1 MQIGAYLDE
10 VRSKHLSG
18 QATEHSYRPA
28 LETLF
33 RSIDSKLEV
42 INEPKRVRVGAPDF
56 VFNRNYVSIG
66 WAEAKDLDKDIRKLK
81 EYSKDQQERYR
92 KALPNLIYTNGIDF
106 EFLRQAEVVHFVSIA
121 DFLPSLPAKPEKFDE
136 LARNLKAFA
145 HQNPVT
151 IQTSSQLASFMAG
164 KAAMIKDV
172 MSNILT
178 KDSSLKSPLAS
189 QFKAFKADLLPN
201 LTPDEFADI
210 YAETV
215 TYGMFAGR
223 LHDETVDTFSRSE
236 ALELLPRSNPFLR
249 SLFSYIAGPE
259 LDDRIAW
266 IIDDLAHMLRASD
279 PDILFKEFKD
289 RKPGQ
294 DPFIHF
300 YEDFLKEYNPK
311 KRKSRGVWYT
321 PKPVV
326 DFIVGAVDQTIKK
339 DFGLSDG
346 LADTS
351 RVIVDHDTG
360 MHDKRGRP
368 LIVKQ
373 ESHRVQILDPATG
386 TGTFL
391 ASCLDLIN
399 GRVKA
404 KAPGQWSS
412 YVEDEL
418 IPRVH
423 GFELLMASY
432 TMCHLKMDLVLKQTG
447 YKPTEK
453 PPRFSVWLTDALEAG
468 EREARDLF
476 FTALAEEARGA
487 NDVKRNKTIMCVIG
501 NPPYFGESVNKGDW
515 ILELLNAYKK
525 EPGGKSKLQEKNSK
539 WLNDDYV
546 KFMRLAEN
554 YIERAGEGV
563 LGFIT
568 NHGYLDNPTFLGMR
582 WHLLKTFNK
591 IYVLDLHGSSKK
603 HEVAPDNQVDKNVF
617 DIQQGVAIIICVK
630 KASHLKSAAG
640 LAQLFH
646 SEFWGSREEKNA
658 RLSQGFSKV
667 DWTPLAPATPW
678 YNFTPWEHD
687 KAAIYE
693 AGFSTKEFFPVGGTG
708 VVTKRDELTI
718 HEKRQDT
725 WQAVQ
730 DVLFF
735 PEAAI
740 RKKYNIPADVRDWK
754 YEWAKKDAAK
764 QPSIEKV
771 QTISYRPF
779 DDRFIY
785 YTGNARGFVGWP
797 VAGLMHNFI
806 KKDNIGLAT
815 ARSNKNAVADHFFI
829 TKNIMETK
837 YAESSTQS
845 CVFPLYVYP
854 QEGEIKSERKP
865 NFDVK
870 MYASLKEM
878 CTTDGSDSPEAI
890 DVFDY
895 IYAVLHCP
903 DYREKYSDF
912 LKNDFPRIPWP
923 VSGKQFWK
931 LQIKGEQLR
940 LLHLLEESAVGE
952 TPFPFEGAGDSI
964 VRKIV
969 FDGGKVWINE
979 TQFFDSVPETA
990 WNHSIGGYK
999 PAYKWLKDR
1008 RGLKLDWQR
1017 IGHYQKVVK
1026 VLSETSRIMKTI
1038 TLDL

>member
-1 MQIGAYLDE
+1 MQIAAYLDE
-10 VRSKHLSG
+10 VRSKYLSG

-33 RSIDSKLEV
+33 RSIDPKIEV

-81 EYSKDQQERYR
+81 EYSKDQKERYR

-106 EFLRQAEVVHFVSIA
+106 EFLRQAESVHFVSIA
-121 DFLPSLPAKPEKFDE
+121 DFLPSLPARTDKFDE

-151 IQTSSQLASFMAG
+151 IRTSLQLASFMAG

-178 KDSSLKSPLAS
+178 KDVSLTSPLAS

-223 LHDETVDTFSRSE
+223 LNDETVDTFSRSE

-259 LDDRIAW
+259 LDDRISW
-266 IIDDLAHMLRASD
+266 IIDDLAHILRASD
-279 PDILFKEFKD
+279 PNILFREFKD
-289 RKPGQ
+289 RQPGH

-321 PKPVV
+321 PKSVV
-326 DFIVGAVDQTIKK
+326 DFIVGAVDQAIKNE
-339 DFGLSDG
+339 FGLIDG

-360 MHDKRGRP
+360 MHDRKGCP
-368 LIVKQ
+368 IVVKQ
-373 ESHRVQILDPATG
+373 EAHRVQILDPATG

-391 ASCLDLIN
+391 ASSLDLIN
-399 GRVKA
+399 TRVKA
-404 KAPGQWSS
+404 QAPGQWSS
-412 YVEDEL
+412 YVENEL
-418 IPRVH
+418 MPRVH

-432 TMCHLKMDLVLKQTG
+432 TMCHLKVDMVLKQTG
-447 YKPTEK
+447 YKPSEN
-453 PPRFSVWLTDALEAG
+453 PPRFSVWLTDALEEG
-468 EREARDLF
+468 ERETRDLF
-476 FTALAEEARGA
+476 FTALADEARGA

-501 NPPYFGESVNKGDW
+501 NPPYSGESANKGEW
-515 ILELLNAYKK
+515 ILKLLDAYKK
-525 EPGGKSKLQEKNSK
+525 EPGGKTKLREKNSK
-539 WLNDDYV
+539 WINDDYV

-568 NHGYLDNPTFLGMR
+568 NHGYLDNPTFRGMR
-582 WHLLKTFNK
+582 WHLLKTFDK
-591 IYVLDLHGSSKK
+591 VFVLDLHGSSKK
-603 HEVAPDNQVDKNVF
+603 QEIAPDKQSDKNVF
-617 DIQQGVAIIICVK
+617 DIQQGVAIIICIKVATQAK
-630 KASHLKSAAG
+630 MTAQ
-640 LAQLFH
+640 LAQLHH
-646 SEFWGSREEKNA
+646 SEFWGSREEKSA
-658 RLSQGFSKV
+658 RLSEGFGNVGWAALSPV
-667 DWTPLAPATPW
+667 SPW

-693 AGFSTKEFFPVGGTG
+693 AGFSTRDFFPVGGTG
-708 VVTKRDELTI
+708 IVTKRDELTI

-754 YEWAKKDAAK
+754 YEWAKKDVAK

-771 QTISYRPF
+771 QPISYRPF

-797 VAGLMHNFI
+797 VSGLMRHFLER
-806 KKDNIGLAT
+806 DNIGLAT
-815 ARSNKNAVADHFFI
+815 ARSNKNASADHFFI

-837 YAESSTQS
+837 FAESSTQS
-845 CVFPLYVYP
+845 CVFPLYIYP
-854 QEGEIKSERKP
+854 QEGELKADRKP
-865 NFDVK
+865 NFDAK
-870 MYASLKEM
+870 LYAALKKV
-878 CTTDGSDSPEAI
+878 CTKDGSAPPEAL
-890 DVFDY
+890 DTFDY
-895 IYAVLHCP
+895 IYAVLHCLA
-903 DYREKYSDF
+903 YREMYAEF

-923 VSGKQFWK
+923 KSGAQFWR
-931 LQIKGEQLR
+931 LQSKGSQLR
-940 LLHLLEESAVGE
+940 KLHLMEASAIGDASYPFDGE
-952 TPFPFEGAGDSI
+952 GDAI
-964 VRKIV
+964 VRKV
-969 FDGGKVWINE
+969 AFDGAKVWINE
-979 TQFFDSVPETA
+979 TQYFSSVPENA

-1008 RGLKLDWQR
+1008 RGKHLDWQQ
-1017 IGHYQKVVK
+1017 IGHYQRMVK
-1026 VLSETSRIMKTI
+1026 VLSETDRIMGTI
-1038 TLDL
+1038 TLT